1 MIQFYKGVFKSIDLI
16 KFEQYDI
23 SCFHSDK
30 YFIVDLKSDYNI
42 EFIKF
47 NTIKDIEVKIFF
59 SSDSIKWVDCYDIT
73 NKNLYEF
80 YINTNT
86 QNKYRFIKINIDY
99 CLIKNQLI
107 DIYVRK
113 YPGLMIAA
121 RSDGFGARLMPILN
135 AMYLAEYTGFKFG
148 FVWKKVAYDD
158 TSLKQFEDNDLAG
171 IYLSNEKYIFSQEF
185 IDEYSYTDKI
195 ESNIRID
202 KKKTLKELT
211 EDMVKIWGN
220 YIDYDTTRKIF
231 GAKIFKEYPRLWSK
245 IKFSPRIQEII
256 KLSNNT
262 AKEAF
267 DNSFI
272 AIHIRSGDI
281 VYDERI
287 RKLGVGFGKAMPVEI
302 AMELIE
308 KNKKENKNIVLFGD
322 DLSELRALKQYYHV
336 SIIEDFIQEL
346 TGIDRII
353 FEINFMSK
361 AEVIYSGHSSFARV
375 ASYIGLGKEPTFY

>member
-1 MIQFYKGVFKSIDLI
+1 
-16 KFEQYDI
+16 
-23 SCFHSDK
+23 
-30 YFIVDLKSDYNI
+30 
-42 EFIKF
+42 
-47 NTIKDIEVKIFF
+47 
-59 SSDSIKWVDCYDIT
+59 
-73 NKNLYEF
+73 
-80 YINTNT
+80 
-86 QNKYRFIKINIDY
+86 
-99 CLIKNQLI
+99 
-107 DIYVRK
+107 
-113 YPGLMIAA
+113 
-121 RSDGFGARLMPILN
+121 
-135 AMYLAEYTGFKFG
+135 
-148 FVWKKVAYDD
+148 DD

-272 AIHIRSGDI
+272 AIHIRSG
-281 VYDERI
+281 
-287 RKLGVGFGKAMPVEI
+287 
-302 AMELIE
+302 
-308 KNKKENKNIVLFGD
+308 
-322 DLSELRALKQYYHV
+322 
-336 SIIEDFIQEL
+336 
-346 TGIDRII
+346 
-353 FEINFMSK
+353 
-361 AEVIYSGHSSFARV
+361 
-375 ASYIGLGKEPTFY
+375 

>member
-231 GAKIFKEYPRLWSK
+231 GAKIF
-245 IKFSPRIQEII
+245 
-256 KLSNNT
+256 
-262 AKEAF
+262 
-267 DNSFI
+267 
-272 AIHIRSGDI
+272 
-281 VYDERI
+281 
-287 RKLGVGFGKAMPVEI
+287 
-302 AMELIE
+302 
-308 KNKKENKNIVLFGD
+308 
-322 DLSELRALKQYYHV
+322 
-336 SIIEDFIQEL
+336 
-346 TGIDRII
+346 
-353 FEINFMSK
+353 
-361 AEVIYSGHSSFARV
+361 
-375 ASYIGLGKEPTFY
+375 